1 MNEISQLLQ
10 QRFGLSPEQAQEAE
24 NAILGLVRS
33 KVPTQF
39 QGVFD
44 QLLGQ
49 QQGTQAD
56 GSAPAGGLGGLLGM
70 AEGLLGV
77 KS

>member
-10 QRFGLSPEQAQEAE
+10 QRFGLSAEQAQQAE
-24 NAILGLVRS
+24 NAILGLIRS

-39 QGVFD
+39 QGIFD
-44 QLLGQ
+44 QLAGQ
-49 QQGTQAD
+49 PGAQAD
-56 GSAPAGGLGGLLGM
+56 GSAPSGGLGGLLGA
-70 AEGLLGV
+70 AEGLLGM

>member
-10 QRFGLSPEQAQEAE
+10 ERFGLSADQAQEAE
-24 NAILGLVRS
+24 TAILGLIRN
-33 KVPTQF
+33 KVPAQF
-39 QGVFD
+39 QGIFD
-44 QLLGQ
+44 SLVGQ
-49 QQGTQAD
+49 
-56 GSAPAGGLGGLLGM
+56 AGGPRDAGAQSGGRGGLLGA